1 MFLKLIVN
9 ILWFIFGGF
18 ELAIGWAVTGLILCC
33 TIVGIPLGTQ
43 CFKMARLVMLPL
55 GTKVTYN
62 MGVVK
67 GCFNVL
73 WACTFG
79 LVFAL
84 CSALVGLL
92 WCCTVV
98 GIPGRVVRQKN
109 MKVPRTNMDHCHLP
123 DPVRDDLKTLQKEY
137 TEVTNR
143 LLEVEKEL
151 RFMRNIKGE

>member
-18 ELAIGWAVTGLILCC
+18 ELALGWAVTGLILCC

-55 GTKVTYN
+55 GTNVTYN

-98 GIPGRVVRQKN
+98 GIPVVVQWF
-109 MKVPRTNMDHCHLP
+109 KVAKLSFMPFG
-123 DPVRDDLKTLQKEY
+123 TLVY
-137 TEVTNR
+137 
-143 LLEVEKEL
+143 
-151 RFMRNIKGE
+151 

>member
-1 MFLKLIVN
+1 MKLIVN

-18 ELAIGWAVTGLILCC
+18 ELAFGWAVTGLILCC

-55 GTKVTYN
+55 GTNVTYN

-92 WCCTVV
+92 WCLSL
-98 GIPGRVVRQKN
+98 I
-109 MKVPRTNMDHCHLP
+109 H
-123 DPVRDDLKTLQKEY
+123 
-137 TEVTNR
+137 
-143 LLEVEKEL
+143 
-151 RFMRNIKGE
+151 I

>member
-1 MFLKLIVN
+1 MLLKLIVN

-18 ELAIGWAVTGLILCC
+18 ELALGWAVTGLILCC

-43 CFKMARLVMLPL
+43 CFKMACLVMLPL
-55 GTKVTYN
+55 GTNVTYN

-84 CSALVGLL
+84 CSA
-92 WCCTVV
+92 CRTSVV
-98 GIPGRVVRQKN
+98 LYRGRDSRRCSMVQGGKAVLHAVRN
-109 MKVPRTNMDHCHLP
+109 T
-123 DPVRDDLKTLQKEY
+123 
-137 TEVTNR
+137 R
-143 LLEVEKEL
+143 LLKYNV
-151 RFMRNIKGE
+151 RFE